1 MVHFRKMA
9 EMRVPEKTRKDI
21 CISKIQ
27 ISALQQGYNQ
37 VLCQT
42 LPERNLEITSLKHEA
57 KNLRRE
63 TAITS
68 EMVSS
73 LQRDVLVKDGQVQQ
87 LQQEVNQLKSENKE
101 KDHQL
106 EALSSRCSVLKE
118 ELQKEDAQ
126 KENWEAQE
134 KELKLCKTQ
143 IHDMEKEMRKLRVEL
158 KRSSTEESLISM
170 TLREKSKMKINSSRE
185 TQQYLLQEEL
195 RQHLAEKEKL
205 TEERLQQEEKLKAR
219 VKRLMAEKSVGA
231 RKGTPKMDQG
241 REMLKREMSSKSSQS
256 LLFSKPGGRN

>member
-1 MVHFRKMA
+1 MKCLRK
-9 EMRVPEKTRKDI
+9 KTA
-21 CISKIQ
+21 SPGSVLQ
-27 ISALQQGYNQ
+27 SVFLISALQHGYNQ

-63 TAITS
+63 TTITS

-73 LQRDVLVKDGQVQQ
+73 LQRDVLVKHGQVQQ

-106 EALSSRCSVLKE
+106 EALSSR
-118 ELQKEDAQ
+118 
-126 KENWEAQE
+126 
-134 KELKLCKTQ
+134 Q

-170 TLREKSKMKINSSRE
+170 TLREKSKMKIKSSLE